1 MTSPTPPPPG
11 QPGGFPPPP
20 QGQPGGFPPS
30 PMPPAGPPPAGPP
43 PYGPPAG
50 TGQSTNGKAIAA
62 LILGI
67 VSIVLCLGYLAGVPA
82 IILGRMAK
90 KEIDQGNGTGEGL
103 AQAGFI
109 TGLIGTVISA
119 LLTILWIILIIASA
133 ASS

>member
-1 MTSPTPPPPG
+1 
-11 QPGGFPPPP
+11 
-20 QGQPGGFPPS
+20 
-30 PMPPAGPPPAGPP
+30 MPPAGPPPAGPP

-50 TGQSTNGKAIAA
+50 TGQSTNGKAIAS

-90 KEIDQGNGTGEGL
+90 KEIDQGNGTGDGL

-119 LLTILWIILIIASA
+119 LLTILWIVILIASA

>member
-1 MTSPTPPPPG
+1 VTSPTPPPPG
-11 QPGGFPPPP
+11 QPGGFPPP

-50 TGQSTNGKAIAA
+50 TGQSTNGKAIAS

-90 KEIDQGNGTGEGL
+90 KEIDQGNGTGDGL

-119 LLTILWIILIIASA
+119 LLTILWIVILIASA